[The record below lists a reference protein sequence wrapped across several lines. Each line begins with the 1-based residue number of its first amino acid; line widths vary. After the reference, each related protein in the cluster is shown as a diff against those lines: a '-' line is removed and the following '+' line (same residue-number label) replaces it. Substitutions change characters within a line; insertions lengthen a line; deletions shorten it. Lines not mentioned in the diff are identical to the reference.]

1 MALERQTL
9 YDTQIMLVFSRQTR
23 LQVILIGKWIL
34 MTYLRASV

>member
-9 YDTQIMLVFSRQTR
+9 YVTQIMLVFSRQTR

-34 MTYLRASV
+34 MTYLRTSV